1 MEDILPHYLSIGVSK
16 AEFME
21 SCPAELRPYD
31 AAYRKRTNEENFML
45 WLNGKYVADAILS
58 TLGNSGW
65 FKSKG
70 TPDHHYPK
78 EPYKLESA
86 RPLTQEEKRKAVD
99 EFWAQE
105 SARRANWRR
114 THKKQE

>member
-1 MEDILPHYLSIGVSK
+1 MPHYLSIGVTK

-21 SCPAELRPYD
+21 SCPVELRPYD
-31 AAYRKRTNEENFML
+31 VAHREQANEQNFMN
-45 WLNGKYVADAILS
+45 WLNGKYVADAIMS

-65 FKSKG
+65 FKGKG
-70 TPDHHYPK
+70 TPVYHYPK
-78 EPYKLESA
+78 EPYKLEA
-86 RPLTQEEKRKAVD
+86 AKPLTQEEKRKAVD

-114 THKKQE
+114 THKKQ